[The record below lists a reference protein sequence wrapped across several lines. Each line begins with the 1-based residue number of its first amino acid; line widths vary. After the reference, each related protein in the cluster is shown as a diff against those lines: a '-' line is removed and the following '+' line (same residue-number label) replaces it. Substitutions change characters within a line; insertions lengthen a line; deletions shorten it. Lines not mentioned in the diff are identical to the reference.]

1 MLVRSLVPVPYPER
15 LPSSEIKA
23 MTPFGSYLPP
33 FHPYARIGEDSSQP
47 PLDDKM
53 TEQVANVWKAM
64 FPDAAVLPVVGY
76 PSHGKGVMTIIHS
89 GNVGGMPQMPLM
101 TINGVS
107 SSSPLANS
115 ALYSAELTPHG
126 YLNLYETML
135 PDVPGRDGNPSLGS
149 RYKNA
154 LQMLGI
160 EVDGDHFHWAGGEM
174 MGHFARA
181 IHSKN
186 FGMHPLDFSQRQL
199 RAFMTAFG
207 AG

>member
-1 MLVRSLVPVPYPER
+1 MP
-15 LPSSEIKA
+15 
-23 MTPFGSYLPP
+23 TFGPCPTS
-33 FHPYARIGEDSSQP
+33 FQPYAWIGADSPPP
-47 PLDDKM
+47 PLDDAM
-53 TEQVANVWKAM
+53 AEQVTSVWKAM
-64 FPDAAVLPVVGY
+64 FPDAAVLPVIGY
-76 PSHGKGVMTIIHS
+76 PSHGKGVMTLIHS
-89 GNVGGMPQMPLM
+89 GNVVGQPSSHPM

-107 SSSPLANS
+107 SGSPLANN

-135 PDVPGRDGNPSLGS
+135 PDVPGKNGSPSLGS

-154 LQMLGI
+154 LQTLGI

-199 RAFMTAFG
+199 RAFMAALGTG
-207 AG
+207 Q